1 MLLRV
6 FYSKKINLR
15 DMQTFT
21 LIIIILALLF
31 DYINGFHDAANSIAT
46 VVSTKVLSPF
56 KAVLWASIFNFIAFF
71 VFSDHNVAN
80 AIAKI
85 VHQEY
90 ITHKVIFSGL
100 SAAIIWSLLTW
111 YLAIPSSSS
120 HALIGGFVGAA
131 LVHSLNF
138 YSIES
143 TKILEIV
150 VFIFLAPIIGMII
163 AIAITLF
170 IMMNSYWKKL
180 LSVSLILTL
189 VFSFVPLNW
198 FWKTILI
205 GISGIFALSEALLV
219 FLRKNP
225 SNKAYNQ
232 MFKRLQLVSSAIF
245 SLGHGGNDAQK
256 VMGII
261 AVTLLIDKGVP
272 IDSVNDMP
280 SWVPLSCYIAI
291 GVGTLSGG
299 WRIVK
304 TMGTKITKVSPLE
317 GVSAETA
324 GALTLFITETFGI
337 PVSTTHTITG
347 SIMGVG
353 IARRISSVRWSV
365 ATRLF
370 WAWVITIPS
379 TTLIATIIYA
389 LTSIF
394 V

>member
-1 MLLRV
+1 
-6 FYSKKINLR
+6 
-15 DMQTFT
+15 MQTFT

>member
-1 MLLRV
+1 
-6 FYSKKINLR
+6 
-15 DMQTFT
+15 MQTLT

-46 VVSTKVLSPF
+46 VVSTKVLTPF
-56 KAVLWASIFNFIAFF
+56 KAVLWAAAFNFIAFF
-71 VFSDHNVAN
+71 VFSDHHVAN
-80 AIAKI
+80 TIAKI
-85 VHQEY
+85 VHQEH

-100 SAAIIWSLLTW
+100 LAAIIWSLFTW
-111 YLAIPSSSS
+111 YLAVPSSSS

-131 LVHSLNF
+131 LVHSLSF
-138 YSIES
+138 GSVDGM
-143 TKILEIV
+143 KILEIV
-150 VFIFLAPIIGMII
+150 IFIFLAPIIGMII

-170 IMMNSYWKKL
+170 IMINSYWKKL
-180 LSVSLILTL
+180 IIVSLVLMAIF
-189 VFSFVPLNW
+189 VFVPLNW
-198 FWKTILI
+198 FWQIILL
-205 GISGIFALSEALLV
+205 GIAGIFAISEAVLV

-225 SNKAYNQ
+225 SNKAYNN

-261 AVTLLIDKGVP
+261 AVTLLIDKGVAV
-272 IDSVNDMP
+272 DSVSDMP
-280 SWVPLSCYIAI
+280 SWVPLSCYMAI
-291 GVGTLSGG
+291 GIGTLSGG
-299 WRIVK
+299 WRIIK
-304 TMGTKITKVSPLE
+304 TMGTKITKVNVLE
-317 GVSAETA
+317 GVSAETS

-365 ATRLF
+365 AVRLF

-379 TTLIATIIYA
+379 TTLLASIIYA
-389 LTSIF
+389 ITSLFIN
-394 V
+394 

>member
-80 AIAKI
+80 TIAKI

-100 SAAIIWSLLTW
+100 SAAIIWSLFTW

-261 AVTLLIDKGVP
+261 AVTLLIDKGAS

>member
-1 MLLRV
+1 
-6 FYSKKINLR
+6 
-15 DMQTFT
+15 MQTFT

-261 AVTLLIDKGVP
+261 AVTLLIDKGAS

>member
-1 MLLRV
+1 
-6 FYSKKINLR
+6 
-15 DMQTFT
+15 MQTFT

-189 VFSFVPLNW
+189 VFSFVPLNL

-205 GISGIFALSEALLV
+205 GISGIFAISEALLV

>member
-138 YSIES
+138 DSIES

-379 TTLIATIIYA
+379 TTLIATIIYS